1 MRNFLTLLS
10 MLIHHHRYPRQRG
23 GSNDNVNLQLVQRE
37 QEQKMHWFFSNDIT
51 HEKLY
56 RILNWDSPI
65 INPDVITG
73 IERIIQEAG
82 MDMYNKKAYKSN
94 HWPVS
99 FVRKNGLYVPHS

>member
-1 MRNFLTLLS
+1 MS
-10 MLIHHHRYPRQRG
+10 LIFHHRYPRQRG
-23 GSNDNVNLQLVQRE
+23 WTSDQVNLQHVQRD
-37 QEQKMHWFFSNDIT
+37 QEQKMHAFFGNDIT
-51 HEKLY
+51 HEKFY
-56 RILNWDSPI
+56 RILNWDAPI

-94 HWPVS
+94 HTPNT